1 MPFLDALNPKSWLPG
16 LRRNRDPILDDDSPA
31 EVDGW
36 IRIYAP
42 ATLLSRPDIAQYVS
56 AIDRDIPIR
65 TEHACQLRTMM
76 LHHVA
81 SMCQLL
87 PASEY
92 YHHSEPG
99 GLLAH
104 HLHCMYLAGTA
115 QYQIHQLVDPH
126 GQSVLTGDDA
136 VYWTNFCF
144 QVRALTHDLG
154 KIRTM
159 FDITLRI
166 ELKNGEIE
174 HETFDPMCGGFL
186 EVDLETVAYRHYAR
200 GARSVRYNYTFS
212 KASGI
217 HDHERYWEAAIHN
230 LSSRFFGTTVPGKFV
245 SLHLTDTDDF
255 VRFLKPKLQEIDHRS
270 VELYQQSR
278 RSRSDRSTAIANILL
293 SAIASHPRLDSCKI
307 LVGDDGAPRLF
318 VPYPFIQALVN
329 ELPESYENSIL
340 PRHPD
345 QFIFSLKAAGY
356 ADTCLEMPTNR
367 SFVHQF
373 EGLSGV
379 FLHPSL
385 TDHVL
390 GFRLRGSFVP
400 GSSYAVSDLSNSL
413 SPSIDTSEGTVSS
426 ADRPAADSSS
436 VEDSRP
442 RSLGAAT
449 VDDAVPDAPHSPASS
464 DPHFATH
471 QSLLKLVPDT
481 EPVPDVSSPSS
492 LNPEPLCPDGS
503 SDLPVSSLSH
513 DADCLP
519 RKSPDSFNSSDPPD
533 PVVLAVTERLL
544 GSALTLLSDDKF
556 SSIRSNQVIVNK
568 GFVSDV
574 LKELREQRLI
584 HPNQIRN
591 FRRRFSDGHPYYW
604 SFLGNQILCTP
615 SFSEQLIERARSTP
629 SASDSHRVTT
639 LPDPDPAIFDVLSD
653 IEAEDRSED
662 PVHLC
667 PSHDIPAVTLVS
679 HTASEPLS
687 FTPGASPEEIL
698 TGILSNALSLRR
710 SGRRDAIE
718 YDGRLVRIAFSALDA
733 YTGDRQLRGKVLE
746 SFRSLGVYSSH
757 IKATAVLITDTHPEV
772 QACLA
777 DLQPKR

>member
-1 MPFLDALNPKSWLPG
+1 MPFLDALNPKSWLDC

-36 IRIYAP
+36 IRIYDAT
-42 ATLLSRPDIAQYVS
+42 TLLARPDIAQYVS
-56 AIDRDIPIR
+56 AIERDIPIR
-65 TEHACQLRTMM
+65 TEHTCRLRTMM

-154 KIRTM
+154 KILTM
-159 FDITLRI
+159 IEITLRI

-174 HETFDPMCGGFL
+174 YEAYDPMCGGFL
-186 EVDLETVAYRHYAR
+186 EFDLETVAYRHYAR

-212 KASGI
+212 KANGI
-217 HDHERYWEAAIHN
+217 HDHEKYWEAAIHN
-230 LSSRFFGTTVPGKFV
+230 LSSRFFGPAVPGKFV

-278 RSRSDRSTAIANILL
+278 RSRADRSTAIATILL
-293 SAIASHPRLDSCKI
+293 SAIASHPRLDSCKL

-318 VPYPFIQALVN
+318 IPYPFIQALVN

-340 PRHPD
+340 PRHPE

-390 GFRLRGSFVP
+390 GFRLRGSFVS
-400 GSSYAVSDLSNSL
+400 GSSYAVSDLSNPL
-413 SPSIDTSEGTVSS
+413 PPSIDTSEGMISS
-426 ADRPAADSSS
+426 ADRHATDSSS
-436 VEDSRP
+436 VEDSHP
-442 RSLGAAT
+442 RSLGSSPDPGT
-449 VDDAVPDAPHSPASS
+449 VSDTEVSPLLL
-464 DPHFATH
+464 DPHEATRKA
-471 QSLLKLVPDT
+471 LLDLVPET
-481 EPVPDVSSPSS
+481 
-492 LNPEPLCPDGS
+492 
-503 SDLPVSSLSH
+503 SLS
-513 DADCLP
+513 
-519 RKSPDSFNSSDPPD
+519 SEDPPLD
-533 PVVLAVTERLL
+533 RLL
-544 GSALTLLSDDKF
+544 SVDEPMSSSVALAASEAAAPSATSIPSTSKTTSTLSVVTDFLLESRLNFVDNPKF
-556 SSIRSNQVIVNK
+556 AVIESGRLILNGVYLAHVFSELQSRGILHRNQV
-568 GFVSDV
+568 
-574 LKELREQRLI
+574 
-584 HPNQIRN
+584 RN
-591 FRRRFSDGHPYYW
+591 FRRRFAAGHPGCW
-604 SFLGNQILCTP
+604 SLFGTDLVCTP
-615 SFSEQLIERARSTP
+615 EFTSLLLSGPDSSPAVVITPGCPTDSE
-629 SASDSHRVTT
+629 
-639 LPDPDPAIFDVLSD
+639 PDPAIFDVLIN
-653 IEAEDRSED
+653 IETEDRSED
-662 PVHLC
+662 QVHVFPC
-667 PSHDIPAVTLVS
+667 RDSRADTLGV
-679 HTASEPLS
+679 HTASALPS
-687 FTPGASPEEIL
+687 FAPGASPQEIL
-698 TGILSNALSLRR
+698 TGTLANALSLRR
-710 SGRRDAIE
+710 SGQRDAIE

-746 SFRSLGVYSSH
+746 SLRRLGVYSSH
-757 IKATAVLITDTHPEV
+757 LKATAVLITDTHPEV